1 MPEVKDF
8 VARPDLQKM
17 DCKRYRS
24 VDPKVSEETIC
35 VSLRRRERR
44 IVGLT
49 RFRYLRMMV
58 CKHVHTVR
66 VVSGRRKIK
75 LCERTTGVD
84 GVKGFCIL
92 IRDLIAVYE
101 PDFTCRVWRLI
112 RSLQA
117 ITRSRVGECSQWSR
131 CGSWHWSSASR
142 HIVRGCFVDDG
153 ARRRDC

>member
-1 MPEVKDF
+1 MPEVKDS

-49 RFRYLRMMV
+49 RFRYVRMME

-75 LCERTTGVD
+75 LCEGTTGVD

-92 IRDLIAVYE
+92 IRYIKAVYE
-101 PDFTCRVWRLI
+101 SDFTCRMWRLI

-117 ITRSRVGECSQWSR
+117 ITRSQVGECSQWSR
-131 CGSWHWSSASR
+131 GGSRHWSSASR

>member
-1 MPEVKDF
+1 VPEVKDF

-35 VSLRRRERR
+35 VYLRRRERR

-58 CKHVHTVR
+58 CKYVHTVR

-92 IRDLIAVYE
+92 IQD
-101 PDFTCRVWRLI
+101 
-112 RSLQA
+112 
-117 ITRSRVGECSQWSR
+117 IT
-131 CGSWHWSSASR
+131 
-142 HIVRGCFVDDG
+142 
-153 ARRRDC
+153 